1 MGKYEVKIENIV
13 ASITLNQ
20 KVPID
25 KILKASTE
33 VEYEPEQFPGIVYR
47 MKQPKAAA
55 LIFGSGRIICTGTRN
70 MEDMKRAVN
79 KILKLLRSAGMRIR
93 KPIISVQNIVASAK
107 FEGEIDLNGLAWELE
122 NSEYEP
128 EQFPGLVYR
137 KEKPKIAFL
146 IFRSGKIIC
155 TGGKT
160 VEEVERE
167 IRNLYRLLK
176 KTKSAKIK

>member
-1 MGKYEVKIENIV
+1 MKYEMKIENIV
-13 ASITLNQ
+13 VSITLNQ
-20 KVPID
+20 QVPVS
-25 KILKASTE
+25 KLLSKSSE
-33 VEYEPEQFPGIVYR
+33 VEYEPEQFPGLVYR

-55 LIFGSGRIICTGTRN
+55 LIFGSGKIICTGSRS
-70 MEDMKRAVN
+70 MQDVKRAVK
-79 KILKLLRSAGMRIR
+79 KIMKLLRSAGIRIR
-93 KPIISVQNIVASAK
+93 KPKITIQNIVASAK
-107 FEGEIDLNGLAWELE
+107 FEGEIDLNSLAWELE

-137 KEKPKIAFL
+137 KEKPKVAFL

-160 VEEVERE
+160 VEEVEKE
-167 IRNLYRLLK
+167 IRSLYRLLK